1 MNSAQNDELKTN
13 QDNDKKALQSLLQK
27 SPKTRIKKLYW
38 VFVLI
43 VVIALG
49 YGLKIWLFPQQSS
62 APIYQTSKVKIG
74 DIRAT
79 VSATGTLQPTNK
91 VEVGSELSG
100 TVEKVLVDYNDKV
113 TKGQLLAVLNTD
125 KLQAQVLQSKASLQ
139 VAEAGVLEAE
149 ATLQEAD
156 ANYAR
161 LLEVYKLSAGKAPS
175 KTDLSS
181 AKASQ
186 LRAKAAKTTALA
198 KVEQA
203 KANLDQNQT
212 DLAKTKVLSPI
223 NGIVLKRSI
232 EAGQTVAATMT
243 APVLF
248 TLAED
253 LTSMELEVNVDE
265 ADVGQVN
272 QGQTAIF
279 TVDAYPN
286 TRFPAVIKQVRFGAE
301 TLDGVVTY
309 ATLLSVSNKD
319 LKLRPGMTA
328 SADILV
334 KEKKNVLL
342 IPMAALRFTPD
353 LVSAKQKQ
361 TSIMQSLMPRPR
373 RSNQNLVKSKN
384 KDGTETVWKMVNN
397 ELKPVSITLGDSNG
411 SSIEVLKGDLH
422 KGDEIIIGVEVPT
435 K

>member
-1 MNSAQNDELKTN
+1 MNSAKNDNQNH
-13 QDNDKKALQSLLQK
+13 NDGKAALQSLLKQK
-27 SPKTRIKKLYW
+27 PKSRIKRLYW
-38 VFVLI
+38 LVALVL
-43 VVIALG
+43 VISLG
-49 YGLKIWLFPQQSS
+49 YGLQTWLFPQQSNS
-62 APIYQTSKVKIG
+62 PIYQTAKAKLG

-100 TVEKVLVDYNDKV
+100 TVEKVWVDYNDKV
-113 TKGQLLAVLNTD
+113 SKGQLLAELNTE
-125 KLQAQVLQSKASLQ
+125 KLHAQVLQSKASLQ

-149 ATLQEAD
+149 ATLQEAN

-181 AKASQ
+181 AKATQ
-186 LRAKAAKTTALA
+186 QRAKAAKTTALA
-198 KVEQA
+198 KVAQA
-203 KANLDQNQT
+203 KANLEQNQT

-243 APVLF
+243 APILF

-253 LTSMELEVNVDE
+253 LSSMELEVNVDE

-272 QGQTAIF
+272 QGQSAIF

-342 IPMAALRFTPD
+342 IPMASLRFTPD
-353 LVSAKQKQ
+353 LINVKQTQ
-361 TSIMQSLMPRPR
+361 TSIVQSLVPGPR
-373 RSNQNLVKSKN
+373 RSNQSLIKSKS
-384 KDGTETVWKMVNN
+384 KDGTETIWKMVNN
-397 ELKPVSITLGDSNG
+397 ELKSVSIQLGDSNG
-411 SSIEVLKGDLH
+411 SEIEVIKGDLQD
-422 KGDEIIIGVEVPT
+422 GDEIIVGVEVPA

>member
-1 MNSAQNDELKTN
+1 MNKPQNN
-13 QDNDKKALQSLLQK
+13 QQEALQALLEKTPKSRFKRLYWLLALLIIMAIGFGLTTWLFTQK
-27 SPKTRIKKLYW
+27 S
-38 VFVLI
+38 
-43 VVIALG
+43 G
-49 YGLKIWLFPQQSS
+49 S
-62 APIYQTSKVKIG
+62 PIYQTAKVKLG

-91 VEVGSELSG
+91 VDVGSELSG
-100 TVEKVLVDYNDKV
+100 TVEKVWVDYNDKV
-113 TKGQLLAVLNTD
+113 TKGQLLAELNTE

-149 ATLQEAD
+149 ATLQEAN
-156 ANYAR
+156 ANHTR
-161 LLEVYKLSAGKAPS
+161 LLEVYQLSSGKLPS

-181 AKASQ
+181 AKATQ
-186 LRAKAAKTTALA
+186 QRAKAAKTTALA
-198 KVEQA
+198 KVAQA
-203 KANLDQNQT
+203 KASLEQNQT

-253 LTSMELEVNVDE
+253 LSSMELEVNVDE

-309 ATLLSVSNKD
+309 ATLLSVSNQD

-328 SADILV
+328 SANILV
-334 KEKKNVLL
+334 KERKNVLL

-353 LVSAKQKQ
+353 LINVQEKQ
-361 TSIMQSLMPRPR
+361 TSLVQSLIPGPR
-373 RSNQNLVKSKN
+373 RSNQNVVKPKN
-384 KDGTETVWKMVNN
+384 TDGTETVWKMVNN
-397 ELKPVSITLGDSNG
+397 ELRSVAIKLGDSNG
-411 SSIEVLKGDLH
+411 SQIEVLEGDLQT
-422 KGDEIIIGVEVPT
+422 GDEIIVGVEVPV